1 MSPAASYFP
10 YPFLVKFGMISQ
22 WTSSTAYR
30 SDGKTSIMVV
40 VDRLSKS
47 AHFIAI
53 AHPYTAKTIAN
64 KFVEGGQRR
73 QTEVVNRCIEQYLR
87 RFVHHKPRHW
97 NSSSMGRILQA
108 MIKTREVNF
117 EVGDWVYLRLQ
128 PYRQQSVF
136 RRTSHKLSN
145 RYYGP
150 YQIEER
156 IGPVAYK
163 LKLSPGSRIHPMFH
177 VSLLKKKIGEVAIAN
192 DELPPPILVL
202 WEGLPKEEATWED
215 SPDKVLIER
224 GSIDESQVG
233 TRSSR
238 PRRKRH
244 PNPKYAA

>member
-1 MSPAASYFP
+1 MKQAAD
-10 YPFLVKFGMISQ
+10 KK
-22 WTSSTAYR
+22 R
-30 SDGKTSIMVV
+30 
-40 VDRLSKS
+40 
-47 AHFIAI
+47 
-53 AHPYTAKTIAN
+53 
-64 KFVEGGQRR
+64 
-73 QTEVVNRCIEQYLR
+73 
-87 RFVHHKPRHW
+87 
-97 NSSSMGRILQA
+97 
-108 MIKTREVNF
+108 REVNF

-136 RRTSHKLSN
+136 LRTSHKLSN

-163 LKLSPGSRIHPMFH
+163 LKLSPGSRIHPVFH

-192 DELPPPILVL
+192 DELPPLTEEGVIRLQPRKVLSTRWVNKGSTSASESLVL

-215 SPDKVLIER
+215 SQQLLRSFPNLNLEDKVLIER

-238 PRRKRH
+238 PRREMH